1 MGGRKKGKNQEKI
14 KIKEHWI
21 GDMAQSIEEFL
32 LETIEK
38 DDVKAFDALMEQ
50 TKCGGYRMGRF
61 PVLSMLYLYKAR
73 RILSAYEENFLKI
86 TSWEEIKE
94 PASVAKK
101 FSEKAGKCLRLYL
114 SEVVSPLE
122 MLLILDKTRKLKRV
136 YPLTKASAG
145 IKERLQTIY
154 KVKYSL
160 EIKYEGN
167 DIILDRRPLT
177 RGEKKKIATIC
188 LCSFLAVAVAVATPV
203 TVLTLNPPLAE
214 GEVNK
219 LKQISFA
226 SSKTYTL
233 KKDITIPENYS
244 VGEMNCTIVGNGKKL
259 IFKRGAKIDK
269 LNGNI
274 SDAEISTL
282 GTPLFNTVT
291 ERAKLSNVTVN
302 VTADTSVK
310 ESSAFIALTNY
321 GVLEE
326 VTLNVSGKVTAV
338 TEETE
343 VTFGGMVLNNSVKY
357 NAFSQAYY
365 GRIDNCT
372 VNYTDFTLKGEVY
385 ANGAFGGIAGT
396 NSGAILESK
405 VTGSITA
412 DTFDLA
418 GICSVNNYVISE
430 AVNEANLYQTSANDG
445 WNPIVCGIAIENKS
459 LVEYSENRGALSAY
473 STCGEV
479 EKMPSVSVA
488 GIAYINRGGVLYISG
503 IPYSVGIQFCQNSGA
518 ITAEGRGDVYA
529 GGISSHSFN
538 QIVYCMTSGE
548 ITVKADSVCAGGI
561 FGRGDIEGESLYSV
575 NWGHA
580 EYCISESKLDITAT
594 GERSYVGGI
603 AGFVTQ
609 GSVVDVPKEDG
620 SKEILGYFGGGV
632 TNCYFLGSCK
642 NEITYFGNI
651 VGVSGANILY
661 GTDIYPLFA
670 EYINYENNYHLNNSL
685 PSFGAS
691 VALNGD
697 EEDDEEEGVYE
708 PATDVKANALTR
720 EEIESMEEYQEIL
733 KKLIQ

>member
-1 MGGRKKGKNQEKI
+1 
-14 KIKEHWI
+14 
-21 GDMAQSIEEFL
+21 MAQSIEEFL
-32 LETIEK
+32 LETIKK
-38 DDVKAFDALMEQ
+38 DDVKAFDALMEK

-61 PVLSMLYLYKAR
+61 PVLSVLYLYNAR

-122 MLLILDKTRKLKRV
+122 MLLILDKTRRLKRV

-167 DIILDRRPLT
+167 GIILDRRPLT

-214 GEVNK
+214 GEVKK
-219 LKQISFA
+219 LKQINFN
-226 SSKTYTL
+226 SSKSYTL
-233 KKDITIPENYS
+233 KNDIIIPENYS
-244 VGEMNCTIVGNGKKL
+244 VAEMNCTIVGNGKRL
-259 IFKRGAKIDK
+259 IFKRGATIEK
-269 LNGNI
+269 LSGSV
-274 SDAEISTL
+274 SDVEISTS

-302 VTADTSVK
+302 VTADNVVS

-321 GVLEE
+321 GSLDG
-326 VTLNVSGKVTAV
+326 VTLNVSGKIIAV
-338 TEETE
+338 AEETE

-365 GRIDNCT
+365 GIIENCT
-372 VNYTDFTLKGEVY
+372 VNYTDFRLIGEVH
-385 ANGAFGGIAGT
+385 ANGVFGGIAGT
-396 NSGAILESK
+396 NSGAILDST
-405 VTGSITA
+405 VTGSIKS

-418 GICSVNNYVISE
+418 GVCSVNSYVISGV
-430 AVNEANLYQTSANDG
+430 VNGASLYQTSASDG
-445 WNPIVCGIAIENKS
+445 WNPIVSGIAIENKS

-473 STCGEV
+473 STCGKV
-479 EKMPSVSVA
+479 ETTPSVSVA
-488 GIAYINRGGVLYISG
+488 GIAYINRGGTIYISG
-503 IPYSVGIQFCQNSGA
+503 IPYRVGIQFCKNSGA
-518 ITAEGRGDVYA
+518 ITAEGSGDVYA
-529 GGISSHSFN
+529 GGIASRSFN
-538 QIVYCMTSGE
+538 QIIYCMTSGV
-548 ITVKADSVCAGGI
+548 IKVKADTVCVGGV
-561 FGRGDIEGESLYSV
+561 FGRGDIEGASLYSV
-575 NWGHA
+575 IWGYA
-580 EYCISESKLDITAT
+580 EYCISESKLDITAS
-594 GERSYVGGI
+594 GERSYAGGI

-609 GSVVDVPKEDG
+609 GSVVDAPRDDG

-632 TNCYFLGSCK
+632 TNCYFLGSCEK
-642 NEITYFGNI
+642 EITYFGNI

-670 EYINYENNYHLNNSL
+670 EYVNYGNNYHLNNSL

-691 VALNGD
+691 VTFTED
-697 EEDDEEEGVYE
+697 EEDDEEDGVYE
-708 PATDVKANALTR
+708 PATDVKANIAMR
-720 EEIESMEEYQEIL
+720 EEIENMEEYQDIL
-733 KKLIQ
+733 QKLAK